1 MIFVKVFTHIYI
13 ALVVVLVGVER
24 VLPLT
29 LLPDVTCILKRKL
42 KMDPD
47 VYIHPSAVLLGDVTI
62 GKNSSV
68 WPGAS
73 IRADFNSITIG
84 RYTSIQDNC
93 VIHATPFNG
102 TEVGDYV
109 TVGHSAVLHA
119 CKVGNNVLVGM
130 NSTILDGAVIGD
142 NSVVAAGSVVLPK
155 TVVPEGSL
163 VIGVPGK
170 IKEGK
175 ATSTEMIKKGALVY
189 YELSRR
195 HMRGEETFPMDEFM
209 EAMKKYNEGEK

>member
-1 MIFVKVFTHIYI
+1 MKNSET
-13 ALVVVLVGVER
+13 
-24 VLPLT
+24 
-29 LLPDVTCILKRKL
+29 
-42 KMDPD
+42 
-47 VYIHPSAVLLGDVTI
+47 YIHPSAVLLGDVKI

-84 RYTSIQDNC
+84 EYTSIQDNC
-93 VIHATPFNG
+93 VLHATPFFP
-102 TEVGDYV
+102 TEVGNYV

-119 CKVGNNVLVGM
+119 CKIGNNVLVGM
-130 NSTILDGAVIGD
+130 NSTILDGAVVED
-142 NSVVAAGSVVLPK
+142 NSVIAAGSVVLPS

-175 ATSTEMIKKGALVY
+175 AVDPKLIRQGALIY
-189 YELSRR
+189 FELSRR
-195 HMRGEETFPMDEFM
+195 HLNGQETFPPDEVI
-209 EAMKKYNEGEK
+209 EVLKKYNENI

>member
-1 MIFVKVFTHIYI
+1 
-13 ALVVVLVGVER
+13 
-24 VLPLT
+24 
-29 LLPDVTCILKRKL
+29 
-42 KMDPD
+42 MDSD
-47 VYIHPSAVLLGDVTI
+47 VYIHPSAVLLGDVKI

-84 RYTSIQDNC
+84 QYTSIQDNC

-102 TEVGDYV
+102 TEVGDYT

-119 CKVGNNVLVGM
+119 CKVGNKVLVGM

-142 NSVVAAGSVVLPK
+142 NSVVAAGSVVLPG

-175 ATSTEMIKKGALVY
+175 ATSADMIKKGALVY

-195 HMRGEETFPMDEFM
+195 HMRGVETFPMDEFM
-209 EAMKKYNEGEK
+209 EAMKKYDGNDK

>member
-1 MIFVKVFTHIYI
+1 M
-13 ALVVVLVGVER
+13 
-24 VLPLT
+24 
-29 LLPDVTCILKRKL
+29 
-42 KMDPD
+42 
-47 VYIHPSAVLLGDVTI
+47 YIHPSAVLLGDVKI

-73 IRADFNSITIG
+73 IRADFNSITVG
-84 RYTSIQDNC
+84 EYTSIQDNS
-93 VIHATPFNG
+93 VIHATPFYG

-119 CKVGNNVLVGM
+119 CRIGNNVLVGM

-142 NSVVAAGSVVLPK
+142 NSVIAAGSVVLPG

-163 VIGVPGK
+163 VTGIPGK

-175 ATSTEMIKKGALVY
+175 AVPPERIRQGALVY

-195 HMRGEETFPMDEFM
+195 HLKGLETFPPDKVM
-209 EAMKKYNEGEK
+209 EAINKYDESD